1 MDTNSSVHSVAGRH
15 GLSVW
20 APLAVLAS
28 GIAVT
33 LLFWQAVVADRR
45 SFVDRAT
52 AHEAELLAARMSA
65 EARAQAQG
73 LYRMAQRWEARK
85 SMPREEWESDTRLYV
100 AHNSG
105 YQAIVWVDP
114 SSVARWIVPL
124 PGNESLLDA
133 NLADEP
139 LYRETLETA
148 RQNGD
153 KTLSR
158 PVRIVKG
165 STGFLACSPIYL
177 PDAFG
182 GWIVGLIRFETLLNE
197 IWYEELAQGYS
208 VSLLYS
214 GHELYRRGTQALSS
228 AALARD
234 ADVEL
239 SGENL
244 VGVSLQL
251 RVWPSPALLASS
263 SSLPRWTLIAGLVVS
278 CLLSLSV
285 GLAQTARRR
294 AAEAEVARRAL
305 EAEVLDRKRAEQE
318 LRQSQKM
325 EAIGRLA
332 GGVAHDFNNILTAI
346 LGYGDLL
353 YDALDADPTLQ
364 KDAEEIRK
372 AANRA
377 ASLTRQLLAF
387 SRKEATLSEVVNVN
401 ELVSGM
407 EKMLRRLIGADIEVA
422 AVLDP
427 ALGAVKAD
435 PGQLE
440 QVLLNLAVNARDAMP
455 RGGRLTIETS
465 NVHVDDSYS
474 VSHSGLIRPGAYVL
488 LSVSDTGVGMDEA
501 TRLRIFEPFFTTK
514 EQGKGTGLGLAMV
527 YGTVKQ
533 SGGFIWVYSEPNRG
547 TTLKV
552 YLPITEETQGRAG
565 VSAPPE
571 TAVRG
576 EETIL
581 LVEDEDPVRALAR
594 RVLEAAGYRVLE
606 ARQGAE
612 ALDITQSFA
621 GPIHLLLTDTVMPG
635 MGGPELAGLLAGSHP
650 ETRALFMSGYADDA
664 VLRHGILAGD
674 APFLQKPFTAGV
686 LTRKVRE
693 VLDRRRA

>member
-1 MDTNSSVHSVAGRH
+1 VHNVAGPHR
-15 GLSVW
+15 LPVW
-20 APLAVLAS
+20 APLAVLVA
-28 GIAVT
+28 GVAAT

-85 SMPREEWESDTRLYV
+85 SMPEEEWESDTRLYV

-124 PGNESLLDA
+124 PGNEGLLGV

-158 PVRIVKG
+158 PVRIAKG
-165 STGFLACSPIYL
+165 SAGFLACSPIYL
-177 PDAFG
+177 PGAFG
-182 GWIVGLIRFETLLNE
+182 GWIVGIIRFDPLLNQ
-197 IWYEELAQGYS
+197 IWYDELAQGYT
-208 VSLLYS
+208 VSLVYA
-214 GHELYRRGTQALSS
+214 GHELYRRGTRALSPD
-228 AALARD
+228 AVARD

-244 VGVSLQL
+244 VGVSLRL
-251 RVWPSPALLASS
+251 RVWPSQALLAAR
-263 SSLPRWTLIAGLVVS
+263 SSLPRWTLIAGLLVS

-294 AAEAEVARRAL
+294 AGEAEVARRAL
-305 EAEVLDRKRAEQE
+305 EAEVLERKRAEQE

-325 EAIGRLA
+325 EAVGRLA
-332 GGVAHDFNNILTAI
+332 GGVAHDFNNLLTAI

-353 YDALDADPTLQ
+353 YDALDENPTLQ
-364 KDAEEIRK
+364 GEADEIRK

-387 SRKEATLSEVVNVN
+387 SRRQLMVSEVVHLN

-407 EKMLRRLIGADIEVA
+407 EKMLRRLIGEDVEVA
-422 AVLDP
+422 TALDP

-440 QVLLNLAVNARDAMP
+440 QVLLNLALNARDAMP
-455 RGGRLTIETS
+455 QGGRLTIETA
-465 NVHVDDSYS
+465 NVHVDESYS
-474 VSHSGLIRPGAYVL
+474 VTHSALVRPGAYVL

-501 TRLRIFEPFFTTK
+501 TRLRVFEPFFTTK
-514 EQGKGTGLGLAMV
+514 EPGKGTGLGLAMV
-527 YGTVKQ
+527 YGIVKQ
-533 SGGFIWVYSEPNRG
+533 TGGFIWVYSEPDRG
-547 TTLKV
+547 TTFKV
-552 YLPITEETQGRAG
+552 YLPITEETKGSAR

-594 RVLEAAGYRVLE
+594 RMLEAAGYRVLE

-612 ALDITQSFA
+612 ALEIAENFTD
-621 GPIHLLLTDTVMPG
+621 PIHLVLTDTVMPG
-635 MGGPELAGLLAGSHP
+635 MGGPELAGLLAESHP

-664 VLRHGILAGD
+664 VLRHGILEGD
-674 APFLQKPFTAGV
+674 APFLQKPFTAGM
-686 LTRKVRE
+686 LTRRVRE
-693 VLDRRRA
+693 VLDQRRA